1 MCSGALPRL
10 YQYVQIFVTGAE
22 KTSRKY
28 RGSGSP
34 IEDKGLQRTATS
46 WLILVGPRLEVV
58 VVFVATE

>member
-28 RGSGSP
+28 RK
-34 IEDKGLQRTATS
+34 DKGLQRTATS
-46 WLILVGPRLEVV
+46 CLILVGPNLEVV